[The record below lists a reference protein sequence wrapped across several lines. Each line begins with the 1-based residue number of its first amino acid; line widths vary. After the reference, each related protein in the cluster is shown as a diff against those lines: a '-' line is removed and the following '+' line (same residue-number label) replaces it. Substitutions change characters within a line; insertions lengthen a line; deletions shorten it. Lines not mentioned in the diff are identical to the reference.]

1 MLESTYEN
9 IIKAQQ
15 GNTEVLESLVKNNM
29 GLVYNIA
36 KRFVG
41 RGYEI
46 EDLNQIGAM
55 GLVKSIKK
63 FDTNYNVQLSTYAV
77 PFIIGEIKRYIRDDG
92 RIKVSR
98 SIKEL
103 AVKINQIQKEAMDK
117 NGEELKVE
125 QIAEILK
132 VSKEEIALALD
143 ANSASVVTSINEP
156 VYNDKSGKEL
166 CIEDT
171 IASDKDEE
179 NKIADKLTIKKLV
192 EELNSQEQEIVML
205 RYYKGKTQTEV
216 AKKLGISQV
225 QVSRIEKR
233 IFYETKI
240 GNINISNLNGCEN
253 GCKIIIILQPS
264 LCLQERNSINYEKI
278 DINYNADYIGYI
290 YNTNYI
296 YNSFW
301 GWRKKRKR
309 NWRNSRKYRK
319 Q

>member
-117 NGEELKVE
+117 NGEELKIE

-156 VYNDKSGKEL
+156 VYNDKSGKEF

-171 IASDKDEE
+171 IASDRDEE

-233 IFYETKI
+233 ILY
-240 GNINISNLNGCEN
+240 SM
-253 GCKIIIILQPS
+253 
-264 LCLQERNSINYEKI
+264 
-278 DINYNADYIGYI
+278 
-290 YNTNYI
+290 
-296 YNSFW
+296 
-301 GWRKKRKR
+301 
-309 NWRNSRKYRK
+309 K
-319 Q
+319 QKLVI

>member
-143 ANSASVVTSINEP
+143 ANSASVVTSINEL

-233 IFYETKI
+233 ILY
-240 GNINISNLNGCEN
+240 SM
-253 GCKIIIILQPS
+253 
-264 LCLQERNSINYEKI
+264 
-278 DINYNADYIGYI
+278 
-290 YNTNYI
+290 
-296 YNSFW
+296 
-301 GWRKKRKR
+301 
-309 NWRNSRKYRK
+309 K
-319 Q
+319 QKLVI

>member
-55 GLVKSIKK
+55 GLVKAIKK

-103 AVKINQIQKEAMDK
+103 AVKINQIQKEA
-117 NGEELKVE
+117 KVE

-179 NKIADKLTIKKLV
+179 NKIAY
-192 EELNSQEQEIVML
+192 Q
-205 RYYKGKTQTEV
+205 
-216 AKKLGISQV
+216 
-225 QVSRIEKR
+225 
-233 IFYETKI
+233 
-240 GNINISNLNGCEN
+240 NI
-253 GCKIIIILQPS
+253 
-264 LCLQERNSINYEKI
+264 
-278 DINYNADYIGYI
+278 
-290 YNTNYI
+290 
-296 YNSFW
+296 
-301 GWRKKRKR
+301 
-309 NWRNSRKYRK
+309 
-319 Q
+319 

>member
-9 IIKAQQ
+9 IVKAQQ

-166 CIEDT
+166 RIEDT

-233 IFYETKI
+233 ILY
-240 GNINISNLNGCEN
+240 SM
-253 GCKIIIILQPS
+253 
-264 LCLQERNSINYEKI
+264 
-278 DINYNADYIGYI
+278 
-290 YNTNYI
+290 
-296 YNSFW
+296 
-301 GWRKKRKR
+301 
-309 NWRNSRKYRK
+309 K
-319 Q
+319 QKLVI